1 MWSTQMKGINP
12 ILNQNKK
19 TSRIS
24 ESNGEL
30 QYMNE
35 KKYRNI
41 KNIFDEHNS
50 E

>member
-24 ESNGEL
+24 ELNGEL

-35 KKYRNI
+35 KKYRKI
-41 KNIFDEHNS
+41 KSIFDEHNS